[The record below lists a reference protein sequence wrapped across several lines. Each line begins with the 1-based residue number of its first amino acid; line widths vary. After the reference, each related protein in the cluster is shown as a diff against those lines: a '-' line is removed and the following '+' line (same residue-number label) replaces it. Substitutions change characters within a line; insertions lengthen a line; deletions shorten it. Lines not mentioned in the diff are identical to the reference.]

1 MKSPNTFELEQKIL
15 SCWNITDEIDTIVQY
30 MSEHDVDQQNLI
42 TMLSGLKSLYH
53 LKFDDLFTTY
63 TKVIHE

>member
-1 MKSPNTFELEQKIL
+1 MKSPSTFELEQKIL
-15 SCWNITDEIDTIVQY
+15 SCWNITDELDVILQY
-30 MSEHDVDQQNLI
+30 MNDHDVDQHNLAS
-42 TMLSGLKSLYH
+42 MLLGLKNLYH